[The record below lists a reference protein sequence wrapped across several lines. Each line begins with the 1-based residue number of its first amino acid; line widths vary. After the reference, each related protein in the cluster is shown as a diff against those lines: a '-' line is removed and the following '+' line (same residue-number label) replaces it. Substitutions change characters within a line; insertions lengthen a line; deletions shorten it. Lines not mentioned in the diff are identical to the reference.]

1 MLFTFN
7 YKYTENW
14 IPPRCRKPRPG
25 KFDGEMTVEV
35 KEIDDSDAPVAAI
48 WRHCD
53 WRTDKQWEDV
63 IEIRV
68 HDGEFY
74 IPSGGYHELY
84 VGILDVRP
92 SMNVDTVVDTFA
104 GLMNEY
110 SSMQRNIERANE
122 LSESIAI
129 IDGKMYWKIPEPV
142 WNVSYGSCY
151 TMYAS
156 AEIPDKIGVGT
167 GYDLHRYHNIRTDL
181 DKLRVIHDD
190 IVCDFNPH
198 DFFEFLMPE
207 VFTRDPQAVLAEK
220 ERFERD
226 ERKRLIKLLLKEL
239 ERDDDH
245 GYYECGT
252 DDSVIKARINFDYKR
267 QFIA

>member
-35 KEIDDSDAPVAAI
+35 KEIDDRDAPVAAI

-74 IPSGGYHELY
+74 IPSGEYHELY
-84 VGILDVRP
+84 VGDARHF
-92 SMNVDTVVDTFA
+92 MNVNTIVDTFVK
-104 GLMNEY
+104 LMNEY
-110 SSMQRNIERANE
+110 SSMQRNIEHANE
-122 LSESIAI
+122 IAESIAI
-129 IDGKMYWKIPEPV
+129 IDGKVYWKIPEPV
-142 WNVSYGSCY
+142 WEISYGSCF
-151 TMYAS
+151 TMFAS
-156 AEIPDKIGVGT
+156 AEIPGKIGVDT
-167 GYDLHRYHNIRTDL
+167 GYDLYHCHNIKTDL

-190 IVCDFNPH
+190 IVCDFDPR
-198 DFFEFLMPE
+198 DFFELLMPE
-207 VFTRDPQAVLAEK
+207 VFTRNPQAVLAEK

-226 ERKRLIKLLLKEL
+226 ERKRLIKLLIEEL
-239 ERDDDH
+239 ERDDDNV
-245 GYYECGT
+245 YYKCST
-252 DDSVIKARINFDYKR
+252 DDSVIEAQISFDYER